1 MLLLLDICKCLTNQM
16 NSASEFSVTR
26 SLLTQSCYLQFLQK
40 LYWIRVGSSS
50 WIVCDRGLL
59 FFDRSRDY
67 ILIEVV
73 TNTFH
78 DFSSVN
84 ERVLPVV
91 VIDRPKNSIRRD
103 GYKLEYFR
111 FIAKPKFWG
120 TKLSVLHLLN
130 NLSNDFPIKRMSSK
144 RITKRISYI
153 VNICEDSWSRTKSDH
168 RNLKYSPKEP
178 WSETRN
184 MELTNLYCKE
194 NHFLEGGILIMKNL
208 IF

>member
-50 WIVCDRGLL
+50 WIVRDRGLL
-59 FFDRSRDY
+59 FFGRSRAY

-73 TNTFH
+73 TKTFY
-78 DFSSVN
+78 DFSCVN

-178 WSETRN
+178 WSETEKYR
-184 MELTNLYCKE
+184 TYKS
-194 NHFLEGGILIMKNL
+194 IL
-208 IF
+208 

>member
-1 MLLLLDICKCLTNQM
+1 MFDQPNELCFWVFCDKKSVDSELLFAVPAKTVLD
-16 NSASEFSVTR
+16 
-26 SLLTQSCYLQFLQK
+26 
-40 LYWIRVGSSS
+40 WIRVGSSS

-130 NLSNDFPIKRMSSK
+130 NLFNDFPIRRMSSK

-178 WSETRN
+178 WSETKKYG
-184 MELTNLYCKE
+184 TYKS
-194 NHFLEGGILIMKNL
+194 IL
-208 IF
+208 